1 VERPVFLYLI
11 LEDDMFEI
19 ESFAIGGVSLIAL
32 VFGLTE
38 FLKDLLGWEGKKVTA
53 LAASLGFLAMAVF
66 EGLKYIQEP
75 YAAIVTGIVASLAFG
90 LAASGFYKYG
100 TRNG

>member
-1 VERPVFLYLI
+1 
-11 LEDDMFEI
+11 MFEI
-19 ESFAIGGVSLIAL
+19 DSFAIGGVSLIAL

-38 FLKDLLGWEGKKVTA
+38 FLKEMLGWSGKKVTA
-53 LAASLGFLAMAVF
+53 LAASIGFLAMVVL

-75 YAAIVTGIVASLAFG
+75 YSGIVIGIVASLAFG
-90 LAASGFYKYG
+90 LAASGFYKFT

>member
-1 VERPVFLYLI
+1 
-11 LEDDMFEI
+11 MFEV
-19 ESFAIGGVSLIAL
+19 ESFAIAGVSLIAL

-38 FLKDLLGWEGKKVTA
+38 FIKTLVGWEGKKVTA
-53 LAASLGFLAMAVF
+53 LSASIGFIAMGIYQ
-66 EGLKYIQEP
+66 GLQYVPEP
-75 YAAIVTGIVASLAFG
+75 YSLIVTGAVASIAFG

>member
-1 VERPVFLYLI
+1 
-11 LEDDMFEI
+11 MFEI
-19 ESFAIGGVSLIAL
+19 DSFAIGGVSLIAL

-38 FLKDLLGWEGKKVTA
+38 FLKEMLGWSGKKVTA
-53 LAASLGFLAMAVF
+53 LAASIGFLAMVVL

-75 YAAIVTGIVASLAFG
+75 YSGIVTGIVASLAFG
-90 LAASGFYKYG
+90 LAASGFYKFT